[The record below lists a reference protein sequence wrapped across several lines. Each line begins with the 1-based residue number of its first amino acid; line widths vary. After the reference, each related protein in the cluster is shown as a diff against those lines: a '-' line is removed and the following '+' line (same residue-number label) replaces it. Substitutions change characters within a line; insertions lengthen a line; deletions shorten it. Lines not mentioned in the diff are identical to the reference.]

1 VSPFRHRLKPAV
13 LAAFTIIE
21 LLVSIGI
28 FVVSATLML
37 GAMFGA
43 TDVFRK
49 GEAARQAGDEAT
61 AVIAALQEDLTR
73 AVPSRLRDGAPAP
86 EWGRLWTRAG
96 SDGNCMLGLV
106 VENPDRSQLR
116 WIDRPTSPPVK
127 ALVGVRK
134 WVFWQVLP
142 SSAVGASAADAVLQR
157 EEWDITEDGTVLD
170 VAGNSMSGPGSLQTP
185 LRREVITRGCLHFG
199 VWIELAEAHR
209 MMAVG
214 TNGPDFRWES
224 QVIGEEVF
232 PFSGSTFDTR
242 QQQGGGSTGYP
253 PFYPQPDALR
263 ISLVLTGGGRF
274 ATRGTLVRDIPDATA
289 TTARISGIKALPTT
303 GGSLLRID
311 NEWVRY
317 DDFRGGQVTIRSD
330 GRGALRSTASA
341 HSGRVTVLAGQP
353 FSLVVALPR

>member
-1 VSPFRHRLKPAV
+1 MKPSRRGLKPTV

-61 AVIAALQEDLTR
+61 AVISALQEDLTR
-73 AVPSRLRDGAPAP
+73 AVPSRLRDGVPAA
-86 EWGRLWTRAG
+86 EWGRLWARAG
-96 SDGNCMLGLV
+96 ADGNCMLGVV

-116 WIDRPTSPPVK
+116 WIDRPGSPPVK

-142 SSAVGASAADAVLQR
+142 SSAVDATAADAVLQR
-157 EEWDITEDGTVLD
+157 EEWDITEDGTVVD
-170 VAGNSMSGPGSLQTP
+170 AAGNAMSGPGSTQTP

-209 MMAVG
+209 LMAVG
-214 TNGPDFRWES
+214 ANGPDFRWES
-224 QVIGEEVF
+224 QVNGEEVF

-263 ISLVLTGGGRF
+263 ISLILTGGGRF
-274 ATRGTLVRDIPDATA
+274 ATRGTLIGQLAKDDATQ
-289 TTARISGIKALPTT
+289 ARISGIKALPTT
-303 GGSLLRID
+303 SGSLLRIR
-311 NEWVRY
+311 NEWIRY
-317 DDFRGGQVTIRSD
+317 DDFRD
-330 GRGALRSTASA
+330 GRITGLKRGQLRSTQDDPTPDRSL
-341 HSGRVTVLAGQP
+341 VLAGQP